1 MQPYTLRQQQ
11 LIVNNV
17 VAACRDISK
26 LNKTGYQF
34 ISGCSGFIAHYD
46 LQGFKA
52 HYNDQWGHYCD
63 NNLKADIVEYQR
75 FNQWRN
81 FREGQQH
88 FDYAMSK
95 KAIYNAIVEAIIK
108 QSENVAC

>member
-1 MQPYTLRQQQ
+1 MEAYTTKQQQ

-26 LNKTGYQF
+26 LNNTGYKF
-34 ISGCSGFIAHYD
+34 IMGCSGFIAHYD
-46 LQGFKA
+46 LHGFKSY
-52 HYNDQWGHYCD
+52 YNDQWSHHCD
-63 NNLKADIVEYQR
+63 NNLKADVVEYQR

-81 FREGQQH
+81 FQPSDR
-88 FDYAMSK
+88 DYAYYMSK

-108 QSENVAC
+108 QSENVTC

>member
-46 LQGFKA
+46 LHGFKA

-75 FNQWRN
+75 FNQWAN
-81 FREGQQH
+81 FHKGQQH

-108 QSENVAC
+108 QSENVTC

>member
-1 MQPYTLRQQQ
+1 MEAYTTKQQQ
-11 LIVNNV
+11 LIVKNV

-46 LQGFKA
+46 LHGFKA
-52 HYNDQWGHYCD
+52 HYNDQLGHYCD
-63 NNLKADIVEYQR
+63 NNLKADVVEYQR

-81 FREGQQH
+81 FQPSDR
-88 FDYAMSK
+88 DYAYYMSK

>member
-1 MQPYTLRQQQ
+1 MDTYTTKQQQ

-26 LNKTGYQF
+26 LNKTGYLF

-46 LQGFKA
+46 LHGFKT
-52 HYNDQWGHYCD
+52 HYDDQLGHYCD

-81 FREGQQH
+81 FQPSDR
-88 FDYAMSK
+88 DYAYYMSK

-108 QSENVAC
+108 QSENVTC